1 MQLVIEAVSPVF
13 LEMKMAYVGQR
24 CKCKTFLEG
33 GSMLNHHAIH
43 EIHWITLREMWEK
56 GVWAADFGKAA
67 MSGC

>member
-1 MQLVIEAVSPVF
+1 MQLVIEAISLEI
-13 LEMKMAYVGQR
+13 LEMKKDIEQR

-33 GSMLNHHAIH
+33 GSMLNHHAIN
-43 EIHWITLREMWEK
+43 EIHWIILREMWEK